1 MGRFYIGPHDALPR
15 ADIKS
20 APLLNGRVMHASRIA
35 RAMQLWLTGFMGA
48 GKTTAGRKVARILGY
63 PFFDCDAELEREHGP
78 IAAIFDEH
86 GENRFRELESA
97 KIASLAGASDA
108 VLAAGGGAVLDPAN
122 RLLMR
127 KDGVIVY
134 LAISPAGAL
143 ARVAH
148 RNHRPIL
155 GPVPD
160 LQKISEV
167 FAQRAAAYADHDLRI
182 CVEGK
187 APAAIA
193 HIIARWFR
201 RRLADAGAKGRE

>member
-1 MGRFYIGPHDALPR
+1 
-15 ADIKS
+15 
-20 APLLNGRVMHASRIA
+20 
-35 RAMQLWLTGFMGA
+35 MQLWLTGFMGA
-48 GKTTAGRKVARILGY
+48 GKSTAGRKVARIVGF
-63 PFFDCDAELEREHGP
+63 PFIDCDAELEREHGP
-78 IAAIFDEH
+78 IAAIFKEL
-86 GENRFRELESA
+86 GEERFRELESA
-97 KIASLAGASDA
+97 KIAELAGSSNTI
-108 VLAAGGGAVLDPAN
+108 LAAGGGAVLNPAN
-122 RLLMR
+122 RNLMR

-160 LQKISEV
+160 LQTISAV
-167 FAQRAAAYADHDLRI
+167 FAQRAAAYADHDLRVA
-182 CVEGK
+182 VEGK

-201 RRLADAGAKGRE
+201 RRLGLAAGKGKA